1 MYRFYLEGTDASSD
15 IDAYC
20 YRSEE
25 RGEKTHDDDEE
36 DGRERGK
43 KTHYDEEDGR
53 RFNDE
58 LTEEEDHEENE
69 IYIYIEREREREA
82 VVPFV

>member
-1 MYRFYLEGTDASSD
+1 MPAAISMRTAIG
-15 IDAYC
+15 
-20 YRSEE
+20 RKNK
-25 RGEKTHDDDEE
+25 EKTHDDDEE

-69 IYIYIEREREREA
+69 IYIYI
-82 VVPFV
+82 